1 MVDDTR
7 RNIPAFPDDDPVLR
21 DRTDPGPLE
30 GRQSQPFDRAKDVAP
45 ATSDPRGAQP
55 VVSANPPNPHDI
67 GFQRDIRSEHQPA
80 TGEMPH
86 GNGTAPVGDQPGPLG
101 RQAGI
106 SDKGRGMAGRGGG
119 EPGGDA
125 GSGTQARDPGDGRS

>member
-1 MVDDTR
+1 MADDTR
-7 RNIPAFPDDDPVLR
+7 RNISASSDDDPVLR

-30 GRQSQPFDRAKDVAP
+30 GHQSQPFDRAKDIQP
-45 ATSDPRGAQP
+45 MTSDPQGAQP
-55 VVSANPPNPHDI
+55 VVSADPPNPHDI

-86 GNGTAPVGDQPGPLG
+86 GSGTAPVGDQPGPLG

-106 SDKGRGMAGRGGG
+106 PDKGRGVAGRGDG

-125 GSGTQARDPGDGRS
+125 GRDMRPPDPGNRRT